1 MKFLFFQ
8 NIHTFKMS
16 ITDGC
21 VKRLV
26 TKYVRENNLSFVLS
40 VVPENITNHHNLEL
54 LTLTKT
60 KITKITNSF
69 NINEVEYRKLISSFV
84 ETDCYITEVT
94 NALSFYCS
102 VTTQDV
108 IYPTSKRSS
117 KLKTR
122 PKTAVMISSSPKH
135 WSDERNHFPNL
146 KLL

>member
-1 MKFLFFQ
+1 
-8 NIHTFKMS
+8 MS

-26 TKYVRENNLSFVLS
+26 TKYVRENILSFVLS
-40 VVPENITNHHNLEL
+40 VVPENIKNHHNLEL

-60 KITKITNSF
+60 KITEIINSF
-69 NINEVEYRKLISSFV
+69 NINEVEYRKLISAFV
-84 ETDCYITEVT
+84 ESDCYITEVT

-108 IYPTSKRSS
+108 IHPTSKRSS

-135 WSDERNHFPNL
+135 
-146 KLL
+146 

>member
-54 LTLTKT
+54 LTLK
-60 KITKITNSF
+60 NP
-69 NINEVEYRKLISSFV
+69 KLPR
-84 ETDCYITEVT
+84 
-94 NALSFYCS
+94 L
-102 VTTQDV
+102 
-108 IYPTSKRSS
+108 
-117 KLKTR
+117 
-122 PKTAVMISSSPKH
+122 
-135 WSDERNHFPNL
+135 
-146 KLL
+146 